1 MKLRPHPT
9 KFQLQS
15 FLTSLLMV
23 MVLTCSSAFA
33 DQAPKVVIIS
43 LDGATPRLIRAY
55 QLLGLLPDD
64 EGFGR
69 LRRTGTIAQQNFT
82 VTPSLTAV
90 AHIALATGS
99 NPAAN
104 DINSN
109 TFHLVASP
117 FTRTIS
123 GFGAPIGGYMFNP
136 LGESPNPTARPLWH
150 ALRAAGKSVVT
161 ATWAGGDGVDV
172 KVPGLQD
179 SPIIQPSPLRTV
191 DYTVPFGEFGG
202 VSAQGFALTSSDFAP
217 SSNLT
222 LTRQLQAAG
231 HPSFS
236 PILLKK
242 TPLTTFTAG
251 GVNYIIQVIAIDT
264 TDDGARNYDTLVFF
278 DTAHGIQPGPFNLPS
293 TGPAYVKASDKK
305 SSPFYL
311 EGSSNKAGMGF
322 YVSTLTPDLS
332 TVHIGQYAADDIPRT
347 PAVLD
352 VVDDINTHV
361 GFWADQADFRIPER
375 LSSGFTAFSDQELE
389 AMFEDQVRVFVD
401 YQTRVALYSM
411 QQNPNA
417 DLTMVYI
424 EQPDGSEH
432 QFLLNDPRQATNP
445 TDPHSIGDNQDFAK
459 VSRYQGY
466 LLNAYLKANEAVERI
481 IQGVG
486 VDENGVPKA
495 DVFVVSDHGF
505 DPFFTSVSMNNMLSN
520 AGFDLNK
527 VRAVTSAPDVNLY
540 INLQGREPDGTVTPQ
555 EYITLQQQLVQLL
568 NSQSDTNQIYTQGQ
582 PSVPLFEIVRAR
594 PAQLGDPNFGLETD
608 DFIGQDAGDV
618 VGVMTSGYNFDGVQS
633 PVVQRLG
640 DAPSSTPVLSV
651 SNFYGAHGYNSQLRH
666 MSAIFYAAGPDIEH
680 GTIDQ
685 VHSIDVAP
693 TIEHLLGVQPD
704 DTVQGQLIPGLL
716 K

>member
-1 MKLRPHPT
+1 M
-9 KFQLQS
+9 KFQSTTKNLLHKLFTRTLLAALLFS
-15 FLTSLLMV
+15 CSL
-23 MVLTCSSAFA
+23 SFA
-33 DQAPKVVIIS
+33 DPAPKVVIIS

-55 QLLGLLPDD
+55 QLLGLLPPN

-69 LRRTGTIAQQNFT
+69 LRQTGTVAEQNFT

-90 AHIALATGS
+90 GHIALATGS

-117 FTRTIS
+117 FTRNIS
-123 GFGAPIGGYMFNP
+123 GFGAPIGGYMLNP

-172 KVPGLQD
+172 RVPGLQN

-202 VSAQGFALTSSDFAP
+202 VSAQGFALTASDFAP
-217 SSNLT
+217 TQNLN
-222 LTRQLQAAG
+222 LLRQLVAAG

-236 PILLKK
+236 PVLQKK
-242 TPLTTFTAG
+242 TPLTTFTVG
-251 GVNYIIQVIAIDT
+251 GVNYTILAAALDT
-264 TDDGARNYDTLVFF
+264 TDDGVKNYDTLVFF
-278 DTAHGIQPGPFNLPS
+278 DSARGIQPGPFNLPS
-293 TGPAYVKASDKK
+293 TGPAYVKASDHK

-322 YVSTLTPDLS
+322 CVSMLASDLS

-352 VVDDINTHV
+352 VVDDINNHV

-389 AMFEDQVRVFVD
+389 AMFEDQVRLFVD

-432 QFLLNDPRQATNP
+432 QFLLTDPRQASNP

-459 VSRYQGY
+459 VARYQGY
-466 LLNAYLKANEAVERI
+466 LLNAYLKANDAVERI
-481 IQGVG
+481 IQQVG

-495 DVFVVSDHGF
+495 DIFVVSDHGF
-505 DPFFTSVSMNNMLSN
+505 DPFFTSVSINNMLTN
-520 AGFDLNK
+520 AGFDLSK
-527 VRAVTSAPDVNLY
+527 VRAVTSGPDVNLY

-555 EYITLQQQLVQLL
+555 AYITLQQQLVQLL
-568 NSQSDTNQIYTQGQ
+568 NSQADTNQTYTNGK

-594 PAQLGDPNFGLETD
+594 PAQIGDPNFGLESD
-608 DFIGQDAGDV
+608 DFIGQDSGDV
-618 VGVMTSGYNFDGVQS
+618 VGVMASGYNFDGTQN

-640 DAPSSTPVLSV
+640 DPQSSSPVLSV

-666 MSAIFYAAGPDIEH
+666 MSAIFFAAGPDIQH
-680 GTIDQ
+680 GTLDQ
-685 VHSIDVAP
+685 VHNIDVAP
-693 TIEHLLGVQPD
+693 TIEQILGVQPD
-704 DTVQGQLIPGLL
+704 DTVQGQVIQGLL